1 MEKTQGG
8 IVGHRWRFLLF
19 PILAALMVVL
29 SKLTGIGERMGDSA
43 ASILFFVVMM
53 PVLIGTIFTAV
64 EEAEIIAQR
73 TGEPYGTLILTLA
86 VTIIE
91 VALIASSMLASKG
104 GTSLARD
111 TVFAVIMIVC
121 NGLVGVCIL
130 LGGLRY
136 REQSFQVTGATAYL
150 IVLAMLATLT
160 LILPNFTTSVPGP
173 FFNVGQALFVCVTTL
188 SLYAMFLY
196 IQAVRH
202 QEYFLQDHFF
212 TQSETVA
219 RPSPHGATPLVAH
232 ALLLLVS
239 LVAVILLSKSFNIVV
254 VAALGRL
261 GAPAPIGGIIV
272 ALLVLMPESL
282 AAIRAALRNEL
293 QRSVNLAL
301 GSSLATIGLTIPAV
315 TLVSLAMQTQLTLG
329 LRPEDMVLLM
339 LTLFVSV
346 LTFGSGQTN
355 ILSGFVHLMI
365 FATFLFLSFVP

>member
-1 MEKTQGG
+1 
-8 IVGHRWRFLLF
+8 VGRRWRFLVF
-19 PILAALMVVL
+19 PILAVLMVVL
-29 SKLTGIGERMGDSA
+29 SKLTAIGERMSGST
-43 ASILFFVVMM
+43 ASILFFVALM

-64 EEAEIIAQR
+64 EEAEIIAHR

-121 NGLVGVCIL
+121 NGLVGLCIL
-130 LGGLRY
+130 TGGLRY
-136 REQSFQVTGATAYL
+136 REQSFRVSGANAYL
-150 IVLAMLATLT
+150 IVLAVLATLT

-173 FFNVGQALFVCVTTL
+173 FYTVGQALFVCVTTL

-196 IQAVRH
+196 IQTVRH
-202 QEYFLQDHFF
+202 QEFFLQDPFR
-212 TQSETVA
+212 TEVATLARQS
-219 RPSPHGATPLVAH
+219 PSHRAPSLVPHS
-232 ALLLLVS
+232 LLLLVS

-254 VAALGRL
+254 DAALGGL
-261 GAPAPIGGIIV
+261 GAPAPVSGIIV

-315 TLVSLAMQTQLTLG
+315 TLVSLAMQAQLTLG
-329 LRPEDMVLLM
+329 LRHEDMVLLM

-346 LTFGSGQTN
+346 LTFGLGQTN

-365 FATFLFLSFVP
+365 FATFVFLSFVP

>member
-1 MEKTQGG
+1 
-8 IVGHRWRFLLF
+8 VGQRWRFLIF
-19 PILAALMVVL
+19 PILAAAMVVL
-29 SKLTGIGERMGDSA
+29 SKLTGVGERMSDSA
-43 ASILFFVVMM
+43 VSILFFVAMM

-64 EEAEIIAQR
+64 DEAETIAHR
-73 TGEPYGTLILTLA
+73 IGEPFGTLVLTLA

-91 VALIASSMLASKG
+91 VALIASSMVSGKG

-121 NGLVGVCIL
+121 NGLVGACIL

-136 REQSFQVTGATAYL
+136 REQSFRITGATAYL
-150 IVLAMLATLT
+150 IVLSVLATMT

-173 FFNVGQALFVCVTTL
+173 FYTFGQALFVCLTTL

-196 IQAVRH
+196 IQTIRH
-202 QEYFLQDHFF
+202 QDYFLQDH
-212 TQSETVA
+212 E
-219 RPSPHGATPLVAH
+219 PTPADSTDAH
-232 ALLLLVS
+232 ASAPGSLVTHALVLLLSLVS
-239 LVAVILLSKSFNIVV
+239 VILLSKSFTIVV
-254 VAALGRL
+254 DAGLARF
-261 GAPAPIGGIIV
+261 GAPAPVGGIIV

-282 AAIRAALRNEL
+282 AALRAALRNQL

-315 TLVSLAMQTQLTLG
+315 TIVSLAMQTPLTLG
-329 LRPEDMVLLM
+329 LREEDMVLLM

-365 FATFLFLSFVP
+365 FSTYLFLSFVP